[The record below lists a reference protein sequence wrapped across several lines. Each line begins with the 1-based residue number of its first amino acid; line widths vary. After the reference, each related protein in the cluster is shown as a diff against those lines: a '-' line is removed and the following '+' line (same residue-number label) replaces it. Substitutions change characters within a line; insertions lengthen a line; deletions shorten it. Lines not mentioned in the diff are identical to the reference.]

1 MFCKTVFKHRKNGVK
16 TKKLERAIKMKER
29 QEKIKTLIHNILLQC
44 EEQGLTEF
52 EVSQIPELLKN
63 ELRKIKSQRSK
74 DTKFH
79 L

>member
-1 MFCKTVFKHRKNGVK
+1 
-16 TKKLERAIKMKER
+16 MKER